1 MAILVTLA
9 VQEKSGNVLSN
20 VQETPDQSKVGSREL
35 FEYSKIVI
43 GGVVGGT
50 VLRLL
55 PTIPDVITVLPVTG
69 FLMRQIHK
77 SR

>member
-1 MAILVTLA
+1 LGINVAILVTLA
-9 VQEKSGNVLSN
+9 

-35 FEYSKIVI
+35 FEYFKIVI

-55 PTIPDVITVLPVTG
+55 SIIPDVITVLPVTG

>member
-1 MAILVTLA
+1 
-9 VQEKSGNVLSN
+9 
-20 VQETPDQSKVGSREL
+20 VGSREL

-55 PTIPDVITVLPVTG
+55 PTIPDVITVLPVRG
-69 FLMRQIHK
+69 FLDFKISMIFNEPK
-77 SR
+77 L